1 MSDLNVPIK
10 YVPKKLTKKDKETI
24 KKELKKSRKSY
35 KKGKY
40 YTRKKV
46 SSFQTKKS
54 KHIINA
60 EKIYDLDAIKPS
72 KELSNATGCS
82 IEGLEQIVKKGQGA
96 YYSSGSRPNQSA
108 HSWGYARLASAITGG
123 KSAAVDFNIL
133 KTHCKPNG
141 KAMKLANLSRKKHK
155 FGTRRVPK
163 IKGGV
168 KTLKHKNNKI
178 NNNLKL
184 NYINHMKKNGKYYFK
199 DRPDFTPNLSPRDM
213 FKLGSFG
220 GTYWRPIKS
229 KFYKNKLQ
237 NQHKKYPSKWWK
249 GIPEHHLTKPFDDY
263 DITINKYKVKV
274 GTTLEFWE
282 DKGWIIK
289 QDPYGWVQWYC
300 EFFMGRRSEDDD
312 RQIDRWKK
320 LAGPNGRFRKW
331 LVTQIMKKGGK
342 TDWNNHNISPAMRQT
357 LQHWGYKLT
366 KKDFDL
372 EVKSRENK

>member
-10 YVPKKLTKKDKETI
+10 YVPKKLTKKDKNKI

-35 KKGKY
+35 KQGKY

-46 SSFQTKKS
+46 DSFKTKKS
-54 KHIINA
+54 KHVINA
-60 EKIYDLDAIKPS
+60 EKIYNLNSIKPG
-72 KELSNATGCS
+72 KELSKATGCS
-82 IEGLEQIVKKGQGA
+82 IDGLEKIVKKGQGA

-108 HSWGYARLASAITGG
+108 HSWGYARLASTITAG
-123 KSAAVDFNIL
+123 KAAAVDYNIL
-133 KTHCKPNG
+133 EEHCSANS
-141 KAMKLANLSRKKHK
+141 KAMKLAKLARKKHK
-155 FGTRRVPK
+155 FGTRKVPK
-163 IKGGV
+163 IKGGF
-168 KTLKHKNNKI
+168 KTRKNK
-178 NNNLKL
+178 KRK
-184 NYINHMKKNGKYYFK
+184 NYKEQMKKNGKYYFK
-199 DRPDFTPNLSPRDM
+199 DRPDFTPNLSPRKM
-213 FKLGSFG
+213 FQLGSFG
-220 GTYWRPIKS
+220 GTYWRPIDS
-229 KFYKNKLQ
+229 KFYESTLK

-249 GIPEHHLTKPFDDY
+249 NIPEQRLTKPFEQY

-282 DKGWIIK
+282 EKNWIDK

-300 EFFMGRRSEDDD
+300 EFFMGRRSNDDD

-331 LVTQIMKKGGK
+331 LVTQIMKKGGVN
-342 TDWNNHNISPAMRQT
+342 DWNNYDISPKIRQT

-372 EVKSRENK
+372 EIKNRKNN

>member
-10 YVPKKLTKKDKETI
+10 YVPKKLTKKDKDII

-46 SSFQTKKS
+46 KSFQTKKS

-60 EKIYDLDAIKPS
+60 EKIYNLNTIKPG
-72 KELSNATGCS
+72 KELSDATGCS
-82 IEGLEQIVKKGQGA
+82 VEGLEKIVKKGQGA

-108 HSWGYARLASAITGG
+108 HSWGYARLASAITSG
-123 KSAAVDFNIL
+123 KSAAVDYNIL
-133 KTHCKPNG
+133 EEHCSSNS
-141 KAMKLANLSRKKHK
+141 KALKLAKLARKKHK

-168 KTLKHKNNKI
+168 KTMKNKHKYKNT
-178 NNNLKL
+178 
-184 NYINHMKKNGKYYFK
+184 YINYMKKNGKYHFK
-199 DRPDFTPNLSPRDM
+199 DRPDFTPNLSPREM

-220 GTYWRPIKS
+220 GTYWRPIHS
-229 KFYKNKLQ
+229 KFYQSTLK
-237 NQHKKYPSKWWK
+237 NQHKKYPNKWWK
-249 GIPEHHLTKPFDDY
+249 DIPEHHLTKPFEEY
-263 DITINKYKVKV
+263 DVTINKYKVKV

-282 DKGWIIK
+282 DKNWIVK

-312 RQIDRWKK
+312 RQIDRWKR

-331 LVTQIMKKGGK
+331 LVTQIMKKGTK
-342 TDWNNHNISPAMRQT
+342 SDWNNYKISPAMRQT
-357 LQHWGYKLT
+357 LQHWAYKLT

-372 EVKSRENK
+372 EIKNRENK